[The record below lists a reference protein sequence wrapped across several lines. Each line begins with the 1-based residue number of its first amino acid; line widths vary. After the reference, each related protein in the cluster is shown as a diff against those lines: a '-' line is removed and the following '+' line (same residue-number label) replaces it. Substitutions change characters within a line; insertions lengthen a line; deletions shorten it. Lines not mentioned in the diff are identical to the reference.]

1 MAIVNFYLKN
11 ANDTSETLIFL
22 FFSFEGKRLK
32 YSTGEK
38 IKPTMWLKDKQR
50 VKPQAAGS
58 LEINQWLNT
67 LEAKAIQIY
76 REARNNGE
84 TITENHLR
92 DKLNSTRP
100 GTSKITLFDRFEEFI
115 TASASDKSEN
125 TIKAYKTALRHVR
138 EFVEYYRYP
147 FSFDAATQEFY
158 DRFTVYL
165 RDTHHCTDNTV
176 GKQVSILKTFLS
188 YGVKRKWHK
197 NKAFQEWKV
206 EKIASNKPA
215 LTREEF
221 AVLRRLDLS
230 ANKRLEKVRDVF
242 VFACFTGFRYSDI
255 KQLRPEHIQNDNIIL
270 NSVKTH
276 TIQRIPLA
284 EPTKTILQ
292 KYGNTLP
299 DISNQKLNDYL
310 KELGKEAGL
319 TRPYEIVQ
327 FKNGKR
333 VAQTSELF
341 ELLTMHVARRTFAT
355 LAQDAGMPIK
365 DVMGVTGHT
374 KSETL
379 QKSYTRTTDKALQ
392 ASYNQFID
400 FVETT

>member
-1 MAIVNFYLKN
+1 L
-11 ANDTSETLIFL
+11 
-22 FFSFEGKRLK
+22 
-32 YSTGEK
+32 
-38 IKPTMWLKDKQR
+38 
-50 VKPQAAGS
+50 
-58 LEINQWLNT
+58 
-67 LEAKAIQIY
+67 
-76 REARNNGE
+76 
-84 TITENHLR
+84 
-92 DKLNSTRP
+92 
-100 GTSKITLFDRFEEFI
+100 
-115 TASASDKSEN
+115 
-125 TIKAYKTALRHVR
+125 
-138 EFVEYYRYP
+138 
-147 FSFDAATQEFY
+147 SFDTANQDFY
-158 DRFTVYL
+158 DHFTQYL
-165 RDTHHCTDNTV
+165 RQILDEPTDNTI
-176 GKQVSILKTFLS
+176 GKHISVVKTFLD
-188 YGVKRKWHK
+188 YGLQRDWHSRQDFRKW
-197 NKAFQEWKV
+197 KV
-206 EKIASNKPA
+206 QTHVGNKPA

-255 KQLRPEHIQNDNIIL
+255 KQIRPEHIQNNTIIL
-270 NSVKTH
+270 NSVKTR
-276 TIQRIPLA
+276 TIQRIPLK

-355 LAQDAGMPIK
+355 LAQDSGMAIK
-365 DVMGVTGHT
+365 DVMYVTGHT

-392 ASYNQFID
+392 DSYQRFLN
-400 FVETT
+400 FVEGT